1 MQIMTEA
8 RTMLGDAVY
17 TICGSFRRGAPNMH
31 DVDIVMTG
39 TTQAPP
45 TDVLQQLAQRLRRR
59 GCLTHLVSMPRSSN
73 ARVDVVQMVYRATPT
88 ALHRR
93 VDVVFAQR
101 AQYGAAVLGW
111 TGSVVYERDLRR
123 WARSKGYSVRI
134 CI

>member
-1 MQIMTEA
+1 
-8 RTMLGDAVY
+8 
-17 TICGSFRRGAPNMH
+17 MH

-93 VDVVFAQR
+93 VDVVLAQR